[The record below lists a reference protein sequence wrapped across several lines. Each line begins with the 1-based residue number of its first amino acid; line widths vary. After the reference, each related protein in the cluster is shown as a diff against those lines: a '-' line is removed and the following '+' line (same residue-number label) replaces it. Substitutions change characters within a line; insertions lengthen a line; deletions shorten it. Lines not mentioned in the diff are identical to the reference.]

1 MRRTIKSYRHER
13 VHRDDADFIVYQ
25 RKSDNG
31 VWQTVSAWMIPQS
44 APAES

>member
-1 MRRTIKSYRHER
+1 MSKTIKSYRHER
-13 VHRDDADFIVYQ
+13 MHLDDADFIVYQ
-25 RKSDNG
+25 RKSDSG